1 MRRRTAALVALAFI
15 PLLCSNLHAAPIGL
29 GGFSGGETVIDFNT
43 IASGVSINNQYAALG
58 VTFSGSPFQG
68 DPFPETTI
76 NGTMSG
82 ANHNPINNP
91 ITATFSSTE
100 NRVGMVFGGPIGSVT
115 TFEIRAFLGAGQVD
129 LQTFVSD
136 GFQPGGNV
144 PSVFGGIEVA
154 GGFDRIEFASLT
166 SNFAFQIDDF
176 QFESTTGKVPE
187 PSTMLLLGAG
197 LIGLAGY
204 GRKKF
209 FKK

>member
-91 ITATFSSTE
+91 ITATFSSTQ

-176 QFESTTGKVPE
+176 RFESTAAVPE
-187 PSTMLLLGAG
+187 PATMILLGAG
-197 LIGLAGY
+197 LVGLAGY
-204 GRKKF
+204 GRKKS